1 MGLYPNICVHKEK
14 RNVMTTEGKHALIHK
29 SSVNCNN
36 RDITFRSPF
45 FVFGEKVCYFQLLFM
60 FKAFKYY
67 ISSVLQFI
75 QNYYT
80 PQVYCDLQD
89 ILRKMGKIHLFQ

>member
-1 MGLYPNICVHKEK
+1 
-14 RNVMTTEGKHALIHK
+14 
-29 SSVNCNN
+29 
-36 RDITFRSPF
+36 
-45 FVFGEKVCYFQLLFM
+45 M